1 MNPWI
6 QAFGKAGA
14 NGKPLIPFMAGLSNH
29 EWNQL
34 VQRFLK
40 KPPHPI
46 PPKIDMIAKYIERIL
61 RARVYD
67 VAVETPLDF
76 APILS
81 KRLNNSVHIKREDL
95 QPVFSFKLRGAYNK
109 IASLSGAEKRNGVI
123 TASAG
128 NHAQGVA
135 LAANKLGIRSLI
147 VMPVTTPTIK
157 VNAVRSRGGEAV
169 LHGDSYDEAYE
180 HALGLALDRKLTFV
194 HPYDDPEVIA
204 GQGTIGMEILRQHKG
219 DIHAIFVPVGGGGL
233 IAGVAAYVKF
243 VYPEVKIIGIE
254 PEDSDCLNK
263 ALKAKRRVVL
273 KQVGLFADGVAVK
286 QIGKETFHIAQHYVD
301 EVVTVSTD
309 EICAAIKD
317 IFDDTRSIAEPAG
330 ALSVAGLKKYVEEK
344 GLEGQCL
351 IAIESGANINFDR
364 LRHVAERAHVG
375 EQQELLLAVTIPE
388 RLGSF
393 LEFCRSLGPRN
404 ITEFNYRYFD
414 PTQAPVFV
422 GVQTR
427 DGRHDGEVL
436 IKELRNEGFAVT
448 DMTGNELAVEHIRH
462 MVGGHPPHLLDEH
475 VYSFEFPER
484 PGALLKFLTLMGG
497 RWNISL
503 FHYRNHG
510 AAFGR
515 VLMGIQVPKKDHKAF
530 HAFLD
535 TLGYTYREE
544 THNPAYRL
552 FAGGGLVS
560 KG

>member
-1 MNPWI
+1 
-6 QAFGKAGA
+6 
-14 NGKPLIPFMAGLSNH
+14 
-29 EWNQL
+29 
-34 VQRFLK
+34 
-40 KPPHPI
+40 
-46 PPKIDMIAKYIERIL
+46 MIAKYIERIL

-76 APILS
+76 APLLS
-81 KRLNNSVHIKREDL
+81 KRLGNQVHIKREDL

-109 IASLSGAEKRNGVI
+109 IVSLGEAEKRFGVI

-135 LAANKLGIRSLI
+135 LAAGRLGIRALI
-147 VMPVTTPTIK
+147 VMPCTTPAIK
-157 VNAVRSRGGEAV
+157 INAVRNRGGEII

-180 HALGLALDRKLTFV
+180 HAQTLACEQKLTFV

-204 GQGTIGMEILRQHKG
+204 GQGTIGMEILRQHNG

-233 IAGVAAYVKF
+233 IAGIAAYVKF
-243 VYPEVKIIGIE
+243 VRPEVKIIGVE
-254 PEDSDCLNK
+254 PEDSDCLAK
-263 ALKAKRRVVL
+263 ALKAGRRVTL

-286 QIGKETFHIAQHYVD
+286 QIGKETFHIAHQYVD
-301 EVVTVSTD
+301 GVVTVDTD

-330 ALSVAGLKKYVEEK
+330 ALSLAGLKKYAAEK

-364 LRHVAERAHVG
+364 LGHVAERAQVG
-375 EQQELLLAVTIPE
+375 ERQELLLAVTIPE
-388 RLGSF
+388 RPGSL
-393 LEFCRSLGPRN
+393 LEFCHSLGRRS

-414 PTQAPVFV
+414 SAHAPLFV
-422 GVQTR
+422 GVQTSEGRR
-427 DGRHDGEVL
+427 DGEAL
-436 IKELRNEGFAVT
+436 LKTLRSQGFSVI
-448 DMTGNELAVEHIRH
+448 DLTGNELAVEHIRH
-462 MVGGHPPHLLDEH
+462 MVGGHPPQMLGER

-484 PGALLKFLTLMGG
+484 PGALLQFLALLGG

-515 VLMGIQVPKKDHKAF
+515 VLMGIQVPKGDSKTF
-530 HAFLD
+530 LAFLGD
-535 TLGYTYREE
+535 LGYACQEE
-544 THNPAYRL
+544 TGNPAYRL
-552 FAGGGLVS
+552 FAGGKLARD
-560 KG
+560 